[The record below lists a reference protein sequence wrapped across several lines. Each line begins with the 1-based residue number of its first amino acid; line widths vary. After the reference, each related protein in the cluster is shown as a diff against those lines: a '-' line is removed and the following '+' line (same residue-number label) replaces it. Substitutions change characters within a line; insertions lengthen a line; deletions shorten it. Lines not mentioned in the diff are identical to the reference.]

1 MGERIPCDY
10 CGDEKAILFCRADS
24 AKLCLLCDL
33 HVHSANDLSKKHLR
47 SQICDNCNSEPVSIR
62 CSTDNLVLCQE
73 CDWDAHGNCSVSAS
87 HERNPIEGISGCPS
101 AIELASI
108 WGFDLVEKNTTN
120 NNNSS
125 SVSSLPSIQEDSNS
139 VFSNWSSLDSI
150 LYIDSWIGSNSIENN
165 NLQELIAKEEEEN
178 SNSNLN
184 RNSASFLYPNVPC
197 AQIPQASSKKGQNPS
212 CGKHKQLILKQLLQ
226 LFKRDLNRDA
236 EDLSPGTPTQQGSA
250 EGIDLQKGVCV
261 GDLMDANQMMQQ
273 QLPYTSL
280 LMSSV
285 ETDHKGNVRLLE
297 DHHLWGCNP
306 PSSESSQIWDFNLG
320 RSRDH
325 EAPNQLEDGYSTNS
339 EGFMIQTYTDFTK
352 KTPSET
358 TKVLEDV
365 YGINCST
372 TGHHMKSDYNTS
384 KKPASSRRTL
394 TSESNNLNLP
404 GADINYMEQPLL
416 LRGENARTTTKV
428 DMELLAQNRGNAM
441 LRYKEKK
448 RTRRFDKHIRYESR
462 KARADTRKRVK
473 GRFVKASETPD
484 VDASR

>member
-1 MGERIPCDY
+1 MAERIPCDY
-10 CGDEKAILFCRADS
+10 CGEEKAVLFCRADS

-87 HERNPIEGISGCPS
+87 HERNPVEGFSGCPS

-108 WGFDLVEKNTTN
+108 WGFDLGEK
-120 NNNSS
+120 NNSS
-125 SVSSLPSIQEDSNS
+125 VSLLTSIQEDSNS

-150 LYIDSWIGSNSIENN
+150 LYMDSWISSNSIENN
-165 NLQELIAKEEEEN
+165 NLQELMAKEENPPNGN
-178 SNSNLN
+178 SSSL
-184 RNSASFLYPNVPC
+184 LYPNVPC
-197 AQIPQASSKKGQNPS
+197 AEIPQASSKRGQNPS

-226 LFKRDLNRDA
+226 LFKRDLNQDA
-236 EDLSPGTPTQQGSA
+236 EDLSPGTPTQQVNA
-250 EGIDLQKGVCV
+250 EGIDLQKGVGV
-261 GDLMDANQMMQQ
+261 GQLMDANQIMQQ

-285 ETDHKGNVRLLE
+285 ETDLKGTVRLLE

-325 EAPNQLEDGYSTNS
+325 EAPNQLEDGYGTTSK
-339 EGFMIQTYTDFTK
+339 GFMIQTYTDFTK
-352 KTPSET
+352 KAPPET

-384 KKPASSRRTL
+384 KKSASSRKTH

-404 GADINYMEQPLL
+404 GADISCIEQPLL

-441 LRYKEKK
+441 LRYKMKK